1 MAVLAADPCA
11 SARALMGDQGS
22 EAPGQ
27 LCGRLRK
34 FIFEPGDNGFG
45 VAVVEDEA
53 SGRIWTARG
62 PLWGLLEG
70 ETVRL
75 WGRVEDDPKWGR
87 RFKVDS
93 AQPALPTG
101 PQALERWLRSGRV
114 PGIGEV
120 VAKRVVAA
128 VGRGG
133 VAAIRSD
140 PTVLVGIAGLTGPK
154 RRALV
159 EAIAAIDAHQEA
171 ALYLHGLEL
180 GPALVQKIL
189 RRYGQD
195 ALRVVR
201 NRPFSLAVDLV
212 GVGFRTADRLARAAG
227 MASDSP
233 DRLRAAVAH
242 VLQDLASQGHTAPPR
257 AQVLAMVGDLAE
269 VGVEQSAAA
278 VDRGREAKDWYAVQ
292 ADTADGA
299 VVDALALPPLHQ
311 AEHAIAAWVASRS
324 MVQGRID
331 TDDPRIGAAEQAL
344 GFALQG
350 GQREA
355 VARALRAPLLVVT
368 GGPGTGKTTI
378 LRGVLAALGAEANVL
393 LAAPTGRAA
402 RRMADASG
410 REAKTLHRL
419 LEYDPHQQKFT
430 RDASRPLQAEL
441 VVVDEA
447 SMIDAPLAAALLA
460 ALPAPTR
467 LLLVGDADQLP
478 SVGPGAFLADLLAS
492 PHVDRVR
499 LREVHRQSEASRIV
513 TAAHQVLHGQVPQGS
528 GRGEGGDFFVIPRQ
542 STDEIAETLV
552 EIVRDRLP
560 RQGFDPIADVQVLAP
575 VHRGPLGTQALSE
588 RLREALNP
596 HGGAT
601 LRGLKVG
608 DKLIQTKNDYDL
620 DVFNGDIGTVVGL
633 AHREPSAIA
642 AATPALP
649 FATEP
654 LLRVRFGSR
663 EVQLG
668 QAQLDSLELAYA
680 VTVHKAQGSEYPA
693 VVVPV
698 HLGQHV
704 MLQRNLL
711 YTALTRAKRFAV
723 LVGQPAAIARA
734 VANAAPLARS
744 TQLRRLLQQLGP
756 QSAAAAAAE
765 AAW

>member
-1 MAVLAADPCA
+1 MEP
-11 SARALMGDQGS
+11 GDQGGES
-22 EAPGQ
+22 PGQ
-27 LCGRLRK
+27 VCGRLRK
-34 FIFEPGDNGFG
+34 FLFEPGDNGFG

-53 SGRIWTARG
+53 SGRIWTVRG

-87 RFKVDS
+87 RFRVDS
-93 AQPALPTG
+93 AQPALPSG
-101 PQALERWLRSGRV
+101 PHALERWLRSGRV

-120 VAKRVVAA
+120 VAKRVVEA
-128 VGRGG
+128 VGAGG
-133 VAAIRSD
+133 VAAVRD
-140 PTVLVGIAGLTGPK
+140 RPELLLGIAGLTAPK
-154 RRALV
+154 RRALI

-201 NRPFSLAVDLV
+201 NRPFSLATDLA

-227 MASDSP
+227 MAAESP
-233 DRLRAAVAH
+233 ERLRAAVTH
-242 VLQDLASQGHTAPPR
+242 VLQDLANQGHSAPPR
-257 AQVLAMVGDLAE
+257 ATVQAMARDLAE
-269 VGVEQSAAA
+269 VSDERAATAIEHGVTAGDWHAVQTDTAEGDA
-278 VDRGREAKDWYAVQ
+278 VDAI
-292 ADTADGA
+292 
-299 VVDALALPPLHQ
+299 ALPALHQ
-311 AEHAIAAWVASRS
+311 AEHAIAKWIAGSDDAQSRD
-324 MVQGRID
+324 Q
-331 TDDPRIGAAEQAL
+331 TDDPRIAAAEQAL

-350 GQREA
+350 GQRQA
-355 VARALRAPLLVVT
+355 VAQALHAPLLVVT

-378 LRGVLAALGAEANVL
+378 LRGVLAALGAQANVL

-419 LEYDPHQQKFT
+419 LEYDPHQQRFT

-447 SMIDAPLAAALLA
+447 SMIDVPLAAALLA
-460 ALPAPTR
+460 ALPPPTR

-478 SVGPGAFLADLLAS
+478 SVGPGAFLADLLAA
-492 PHVDRVR
+492 PQVRRVR
-499 LREVHRQSEASRIV
+499 LREVHRQSEASKIV
-513 TAAHQVLHGQVPQGS
+513 TAAHQILHGQVPQGS
-528 GRGEGGDFFVIPRQ
+528 SRGDGGDFFVVPRQ

-596 HGGAT
+596 HGTAT
-601 LRGLKVG
+601 LRSLKVG

-633 AHREPSAIA
+633 AHREPSANESA
-642 AATPALP
+642 APALP

-654 LLRVRFGSR
+654 LLRVRFGAR

-744 TQLRRLLQQLGP
+744 TQLRRLLTHLGP
-756 QSAAAAAAE
+756 ARQTPAVVE
-765 AAW
+765 APW

>member
-1 MAVLAADPCA
+1 MQA
-11 SARALMGDQGS
+11 SAPTDTQ
-22 EAPGQ
+22 PNQ
-27 LCGRLRK
+27 ICGRLRK
-34 FIFEPGDNGFG
+34 FVFTPGDNGFG
-45 VAVVEDEA
+45 VAVVEDEE

-70 ETVRL
+70 ETVHL
-75 WGRVEDDPKWGR
+75 WGRVEEDPKWGR
-87 RFKVDS
+87 RFRVDS
-93 AQPALPTG
+93 AQPALPSG
-101 PQALERWLRSGRV
+101 PHALERWLRSGRV

-120 VAKRVVAA
+120 VAKRVVEAA
-128 VGRGG
+128 GPGG
-133 VAAIRSD
+133 VAKIRSN
-140 PTVLVGIAGLTGPK
+140 PGVLLGISGLTGPK
-154 RRALV
+154 RRALF

-171 ALYLHGLEL
+171 ALFLHGLEL

-201 NRPFSLAVDLV
+201 QRPFSLATDLA
-212 GVGFRTADRLARAAG
+212 GVGFRTADRLAQAVG
-227 MASDSP
+227 VASDSP
-233 DRLRAAVAH
+233 ERLQAAIAH
-242 VLQDLASQGHTAPPR
+242 VMHELSNHGHTAPPR
-257 AQVLAMVGDLAE
+257 DQVQAMVAALAE
-269 VGVEQSAAA
+269 VTDERAAQAVAQSVA
-278 VDRGREAKDWYAVQ
+278 AKDLIGVYIDDPQGDRVEAV
-292 ADTADGA
+292 
-299 VVDALALPPLHQ
+299 ALPSLDA
-311 AEHAIAAWVASRS
+311 AERAIAAWIAARS
-324 MVQGRID
+324 QGAMDHETAVNPKIA
-331 TDDPRIGAAEQAL
+331 AAEQAL

-350 GQREA
+350 GQRQA
-355 VARALRAPLLVVT
+355 VAQALQTPLLVVT

-378 LRGVLAALGAEANVL
+378 LRGVLAALGSDANVL

-402 RRMADASG
+402 RRMAEAGG

-430 RDASRPLQAEL
+430 RDASRPLEAEL

-460 ALPAPTR
+460 ALPEPTR

-492 PHVDRVR
+492 PQVGRVR
-499 LREVHRQSEASRIV
+499 LTEVHRQSEASRIV
-513 TAAHQVLHGQVPQGS
+513 TAAHQVLHGHVPQGS

-542 STDEIAETLV
+542 TTEEIAETLV

-596 HGGAT
+596 HGAQT
-601 LRGLKVG
+601 LRGLRVG
-608 DKLIQTKNDYDL
+608 DKLIQTRNDYDL
-620 DVFNGDIGTVVGL
+620 EVFNGDIGTVIGV
-633 AHREPSAIA
+633 AHREPTAAQSASQ
-642 AATPALP
+642 ALP

-654 LLRVRFGSR
+654 LLRVRFGAR
-663 EVQLG
+663 EVQVG

-744 TQLRRLLQQLGP
+744 TQLRRLLRELSMKVEG
-756 QSAAAAAAE
+756 